1 MTGETSTRG
10 TSLHATSTHGT
21 RARGVLIGVATV
33 AVLLGGW
40 EAAARLGNL
49 PKFVLPSPSDVVAAA
64 IHQAPVLGQHIT
76 TTATEAVLGLALGT
90 ALGWLLAVLT
100 SALPTVGHVAR
111 PVVLLSQTIP
121 TVVLAPLMILWAGF
135 GLTSKVAL
143 VSLTVFFPV
152 LVAATAAIRDVDTE
166 YSDTVAGLGG
176 GRLHQLWLV
185 RLPASV
191 PGALAGLR
199 IAATYAVGAAV
210 VSEYLAGESGIGV
223 FIQRSRKAYAVDQ
236 ILVGIVLIALL
247 SAVLVAAIAL
257 LRRVAT
263 PWQSRT
269 VRP

>member
-1 MTGETSTRG
+1 MTRG
-10 TSLHATSTHGT
+10 AVKRTT
-21 RARGVLIGVATV
+21 RGSAALIGVATV
-33 AVLLGGW
+33 AFLLVGW
-40 EAAARLGNL
+40 EATVRLGDL

-64 IHQAPVLGQHIT
+64 VHQSPVLGHHIA

-135 GLTSKVAL
+135 GLTSKVVL

-152 LVAATAAIRDVDTE
+152 LVAASAAIRDVDAE

-185 RLPASV
+185 RLPASI

-247 SAVLVAAIAL
+247 SAVLVAAISA

-263 PWQSRT
+263 PWQSHS
-269 VRP
+269 VRPS

>member
-1 MTGETSTRG
+1 MTRNTRWHAAFIGTTS
-10 TSLHATSTHGT
+10 
-21 RARGVLIGVATV
+21 V
-33 AVLLGGW
+33 AVLIAAW
-40 EAAARLGNL
+40 EAAVRLGDL
-49 PKFVLPSPSDVVAAA
+49 PAFVLPSPSQVVAAA
-64 IHQAPVLGQHIT
+64 VDQSPVLGQHIAT
-76 TTATEAVLGLALGT
+76 TTTEAVLGLALGT

-100 SALPTVGHVAR
+100 SAVPTVGHAAR

-135 GLTSKVAL
+135 GLTSKVVL
-143 VSLTVFFPV
+143 VALTVFFPV
-152 LVAATAAIRDVDTE
+152 LVAATAAIREVDGE

-176 GRLHQLWLV
+176 GRAHQLWLV

-236 ILVGIVLIALL
+236 IFVGILLIALL
-247 SAVLVAAIAL
+247 SAVLVALIAL
-257 LRRVAT
+257 LRRAAT
-263 PWQSRT
+263 PWQSHST
-269 VRP
+269 RP

>member
-1 MTGETSTRG
+1 MMRGTRG
-10 TSLHATSTHGT
+10 
-21 RARGVLIGVATV
+21 RAALIGTGTVVA
-33 AVLLGGW
+33 LLAAW
-40 EAAARLGNL
+40 EAAVRLGDL
-49 PKFVLPSPSDVVAAA
+49 PEFVLPSPTQVVTAGVS
-64 IHQAPVLGQHIT
+64 QAPALGQHIS

-100 SALPTVGHVAR
+100 SAVASIGHIAQ

-135 GLTSKVAL
+135 GLASKVVL
-143 VSLTVFFPV
+143 VALTVFFPV
-152 LVAATAAIRDVDTE
+152 LVAATAAIREVDGE
-166 YSDTVAGLGG
+166 YADTVAGLGG
-176 GRLHQLWLV
+176 TRAHQMWLV

-236 ILVGIVLIALL
+236 IFVGIALIALL
-247 SAVLVAAIAL
+247 TAVLVAAITL

-263 PWQSRT
+263 PWQHHL
-269 VRP
+269 PQH

>member
-1 MTGETSTRG
+1 MRRTFR
-10 TSLHATSTHGT
+10 L
-21 RARGVLIGVATV
+21 RAGVVGGVTV
-33 AVLLGGW
+33 ALLLAAW
-40 EAAARLGNL
+40 EASVRLGDL
-49 PKFVLPSPSDVVAAA
+49 PEFVLPSPSQVVGAALD
-64 IHQAPVLGQHIT
+64 QAPVLGQHIA
-76 TTATEAVLGLALGT
+76 TTATEAVLGLMWGT
-90 ALGWLLAVLT
+90 AAGWLLAIAT
-100 SALPTVGHVAR
+100 SAIPSIGHAAR

-135 GLTSKVAL
+135 GLTSKVVL
-143 VSLTVFFPV
+143 VALTVFFPV
-152 LVAATAAIRDVDTE
+152 LVAATAVIREVDAE

-236 ILVGIVLIALL
+236 IFVGILLIALL
-247 SAVLVAAIAL
+247 SAVLVAAIAA

-263 PWQSRT
+263 PWQHPASR
-269 VRP
+269 P

>member
-1 MTGETSTRG
+1 MTRG
-10 TSLHATSTHGT
+10 SRGHA
-21 RARGVLIGVATV
+21 ALIGTATV
-33 AVLLGGW
+33 VLLLVTW
-40 EAAARLGNL
+40 EASVRLGEL
-49 PKFVLPSPSDVVAAA
+49 PEFVLPSPSQVVSSAVD
-64 IHQAPVLGQHIT
+64 QAPTLGRHIA

-100 SALPTVGHVAR
+100 SAVASVGHVAR

-135 GLTSKVAL
+135 GLTSKVVL
-143 VSLTVFFPV
+143 VALTVFFPV
-152 LVAATAAIRDVDTE
+152 LVAATAAIREVDAE

-176 GRLHQLWLV
+176 GRAHQLWLV
-185 RLPASV
+185 RLPASI

-236 ILVGIVLIALL
+236 IFVGILLIALL
-247 SAVLVAAIAL
+247 SAVMVAAITL

-263 PWQSRT
+263 PWQAPVARH
-269 VRP
+269 

>member
-1 MTGETSTRG
+1 MTRG
-10 TSLHATSTHGT
+10 TRG
-21 RARGVLIGVATV
+21 RAALIGTATV
-33 AVLLGGW
+33 GLLLVAW
-40 EAAARLGNL
+40 EASVRLGDL
-49 PKFVLPSPSDVVAAA
+49 PEFVLPSPSQVAAA
-64 IHQAPVLGQHIT
+64 AIDQAPSLGQHIA

-90 ALGWLLAVLT
+90 ALGWLLAVLA
-100 SALPTVGHVAR
+100 SAVASVGHATR

-135 GLTSKVAL
+135 GLTSKVVL
-143 VSLTVFFPV
+143 VALTVFFPV
-152 LVAATAAIRDVDTE
+152 LVAATAAIRNVDAE

-176 GRLHQLWLV
+176 GRVHQLWLV
-185 RLPASV
+185 RLPASI

-236 ILVGIVLIALL
+236 IFVGILLIALL
-247 SAVLVAAIAL
+247 SAVMVAAITL

-263 PWQSRT
+263 PWQSAAAHH
-269 VRP
+269 

>member
-1 MTGETSTRG
+1 MTLGARTRGAFVGTATVVLLLAAWETS
-10 TSLHATSTHGT
+10 
-21 RARGVLIGVATV
+21 V
-33 AVLLGGW
+33 
-40 EAAARLGNL
+40 RLGDL
-49 PKFVLPSPSDVVAAA
+49 PEFVLPSPSQVVAAG
-64 IHQAPVLGQHIT
+64 IEQAPALGQHVT

-100 SALPTVGHVAR
+100 SVVATVGQVAR

-135 GLTSKVAL
+135 GLASKVAL
-143 VSLTVFFPV
+143 VALTVFFPV
-152 LVAATAAIRDVDTE
+152 LIAATAAIREVDAE

-176 GRLHQLWLV
+176 GRAHQLWLV
-185 RLPASV
+185 RLPASI

-236 ILVGIVLIALL
+236 IFVGIVLIALL
-247 SAVLVAAIAL
+247 TAVLVAAIAL

-263 PWQSRT
+263 PWQIQPT
-269 VRP
+269 HH